1 MAMPNHNSEFS
12 RWADR
17 LVFCSTAARR
27 PPFYV
32 RVHGP
37 NVGRRLRADVRKLLK
52 LRA

>member
-17 LVFCSTAARR
+17 LVFGSTAARR

-32 RVHGP
+32 RVRGP
-37 NVGRRLRADVRKLLK
+37 NVEAAGCEPTSGSC
-52 LRA
+52 